1 MQNFG
6 IHFSHPWLLLLLI
19 PALALTVIP
28 YFMLNKKYRK
38 TRNRIISMS
47 LHAVI
52 MTLAVFLLAGIQLVY
67 QIPNNKNEVLLLVDM
82 SETQSTA
89 EERRDEFVQ
98 AIISDGRNSNVQL
111 GVVTFGFDQN
121 YAVPLT
127 NDLESIYESY
137 INAAKPDV
145 CATDIAAALKYTSG
159 LFTNPETAKIVLI
172 TDGKETDEEAADVIS
187 GIVAQGIKVDTAYM
201 GSDYGMGDTE
211 VVSVKLPDYHIEV
224 EDECDIEVVL
234 YNDSAQKASLSVTLS
249 DNGVTDPAEGIKS
262 VELASGSSK
271 ILFHHTFTK
280 SGLHE
285 ILISTDAGGGIE
297 ENDRYCVYLDVQ
309 PFDDILI
316 LEGVPDQSK
325 ELYDLLTQDDR
336 YNVVVKTLGKDEDVP
351 VTVDALRMY
360 DQIIMNNVA
369 EADLPDGMDE
379 ALYSYVQ
386 DYGGGMFT
394 VGGKD
399 KDGNAHAYKREDM
412 VGTKYQE
419 MLPVEAINYTPPLG
433 VMILLDVSGS
443 METPSGT
450 GDGSTRLDWAK
461 SSVAGL
467 FTDGSATFSE
477 RDYFGLMLLGG
488 DVDPVLPLT
497 PRTYEDK
504 IISAIN
510 NFKLPMDRATTFS
523 TAITRAAQELRTEK
537 RIARRHMIIVSDG
550 YAGDE
555 GKYEQLIKDNYDR
568 DGITLSVILLDSG
581 SQTEMQEAVDLGHG
595 ELYILENS
603 DITQLS
609 QKLKEDLNADEIK
622 EVKEENFNP
631 TLYDALS
638 PLVKGLKRLVI
649 TDPETGKE
657 TETKKL
663 DVQLGGFFG
672 VKVRSPEYLVLS
684 GEYDVP
690 IYAQW
695 KFGKGKVGSF
705 MSDLNGNWSSE
716 FMQSDIGKEFLMR
729 TLKNLLPLNNI
740 KPSAISMSCAEDNYI
755 NKLSIFAH
763 LEAGQKIAGQIINMS
778 SVNEEA
784 LSLNEITQPSDGKAL
799 KDLPFYVTYALN
811 EEDGYSRCNF
821 VVRQK
826 GVYKIIINKCDADG
840 NVLATS
846 EWYKQFSYSE
856 EYDITMRTREE
867 EIVQNL
873 TKLAV
878 RGNGA
883 HIADLDDP
891 WEVYS
896 GIVTALD
903 RSIDPR
909 IGIIITIIVLFLL
922 DIAVRKFKFK
932 WIHEI
937 VREHK
942 EKKFRDK

>member
-1 MQNFG
+1 M
-6 IHFSHPWLLLLLI
+6 
-19 PALALTVIP
+19 V
-28 YFMLNKKYRK
+28 
-38 TRNRIISMS
+38 
-47 LHAVI
+47 
-52 MTLAVFLLAGIQLVY
+52 LAVFVLAGIQIVY

-89 EERRDEFVQ
+89 EECRDEFIETV
-98 AIISDGRNSNVQL
+98 ISDGRNSNVQL
-111 GVVTFGFDQN
+111 GIVTFGFDQN

-127 NDLESIYESY
+127 SDLESIYESY
-137 INAAKPDV
+137 LNAAKPDV
-145 CATDIAAALKYTSG
+145 CATDIAAALKYTSR
-159 LFTNPETAKIVLI
+159 LFANPETAKIVLV
-172 TDGKETDEEAADVIS
+172 TDGKETDEKASDVI
-187 GIVAQGIKVDTAYM
+187 GEIVAQGIKIDTAYVN
-201 GSDYGMGDTE
+201 SDYGMGDTE
-211 VVSVKLPDYHIEV
+211 IVSVKLPDYHIEV
-224 EDECDIEVVL
+224 DDECDIEVVL
-234 YNDSAQKASLSVTLS
+234 YNDSAQKKLISVTLS
-249 DNGVTDPAEGIKS
+249 DNGESDPVEGIKS
-262 VELASGSSK
+262 VELSNGFST
-271 ILFHHTFTK
+271 ILFHHKFTTQ
-280 SGLHE
+280 GLHE
-285 ILISTDAGGGIE
+285 ISVTTDDGGGVE
-297 ENDRYCVYLDVQ
+297 ENDTYCVYLDVQ

-316 LEGVPDQSK
+316 LEGLPDQSG
-325 ELYDLLTQDDR
+325 ELYNFLTEGDK

-351 VTVDALRMY
+351 VTVDELRMY

-369 EADLPDGMDE
+369 EGDLPDGMDE

-399 KDGNAHAYKREDM
+399 GEGNAHAYKREDM

-443 METPSGT
+443 MESASGT

-467 FTDGSATFSE
+467 FTDGSSTFSE

-497 PRTYEDK
+497 PRTREDK
-504 IISAIN
+504 ILSAITD
-510 NFKLPMDRATTFS
+510 FKMPADRATVFA
-523 TAITRAAQELRTEK
+523 TAIARAGQELRTEK
-537 RIARRHMIIVSDG
+537 RIARRHIIIVSDG

-581 SQTEMQEAVDLGHG
+581 SQEEMKQAVALGHG
-595 ELYILENS
+595 ELYILENN
-603 DITQLS
+603 DITKLS

-622 EVKEENFNP
+622 EVKEEEFNP
-631 TLYDALS
+631 TVYDEMS
-638 PLVKGLKRLVI
+638 PLVKGLEHLVI
-649 TDPETGKE
+649 TDPETDKE
-657 TETKKL
+657 TETRKL
-663 DVQLGGFFG
+663 NVKLGGFFG
-672 VKVRSPEYLVLS
+672 VKVRSPEYLVLT

-695 KFGKGKVGSF
+695 KFGNGKVGSF

-716 FMQSDIGKEFLMR
+716 FLYDDIGKEFLLR
-729 TLKNLLPLNNI
+729 TIKNLLPINNI
-740 KPSAISMSCAEDNYI
+740 KPSAINMSCAEDNYI
-755 NKLSIFAH
+755 NKLSVFSE
-763 LEAGQKIAGQIINMS
+763 LEEGQKITGEIINMS
-778 SVNEEA
+778 SAEES

-799 KDLPFYVTYALN
+799 KDLPFYVTYAFN
-811 EEDGYSRCNF
+811 AGDDYSRCNF

-826 GVYKIIINKCDADG
+826 GVYKIVLNKCDADG

-856 EYDITMRTREE
+856 EYDITMRTRQE

-883 HIADLDDP
+883 YIEDIKDP

-922 DIAVRKFKFK
+922 DVAVRKFKFK

-937 VREHK
+937 VRERK
-942 EKKFRDK
+942 ENKFRDK